1 MLSINSYLL
10 RIFAKKEDKQE
21 KEREEEQEEEE
32 EEISTVVLAGLIEVI
47 VILWEGKIEELEKV
61 HTE

>member
-10 RIFAKKEDKQE
+10 RISAKKEDKQE
-21 KEREEEQEEEE
+21 KEREEEQE

>member
-10 RIFAKKEDKQE
+10 RISAKKEDKQE
-21 KEREEEQEEEE
+21 KEREEEQEEE